1 MSKVNNKFP
10 THFKEFLAGL
20 NKYQIEYMLIGGYAL
35 GMYGH
40 IRATND
46 LDIYI
51 NATEENAIKMV
62 KACIDY
68 GIPAE
73 SVSKEMF
80 LVQKMI
86 GIGQP
91 PLRIEILKKLDVFDF
106 KYAFQ
111 RAKKVM
117 VDGVLIN
124 VVDLDDLILLKK
136 AAIKGRNKSRDSED
150 LSFLEKLKSTMR
162 IKRNRKK

>member
-1 MSKVNNKFP
+1 MNRINNKFP
-10 THFKEFLAGL
+10 EHFKDFIVEL
-20 NKYQIEYMLIGGYAL
+20 NKNHIEYMLIGGYAL

-51 NATEENAIKMV
+51 NATEENANKMV

-68 GIPAE
+68 GIPEE
-73 SVSKEMF
+73 SVNKNMF
-80 LVQKMI
+80 LVQKLI

-91 PLRIEILKKLDVFDF
+91 PLRIEILKKLDIVDF

-111 RAKKVM
+111 RAKKVK
-117 VDGVLIN
+117 VDGVSIN

-136 AAIKGRNKSRDSED
+136 AAIKGRNKSRDIED
-150 LSFLEKLKSTMR
+150 LSFLEKLKSSMR
-162 IKRNRKK
+162 KMK

>member
-1 MSKVNNKFP
+1 MNKANNKFP
-10 THFKEFLAGL
+10 THFKDFIVEL
-20 NKYQIEYMLIGGYAL
+20 NKHKVEYMLIGGYAL
-35 GMYGH
+35 GVYGH

-51 NATEENAIKMV
+51 NATEENALKMV

-68 GIPAE
+68 GIPEE
-73 SVSKEMF
+73 SINNEMF

-91 PLRIEILKKLDVFDF
+91 PLRIEILKKLDMVDF
-106 KYAFQ
+106 EYAFQ
-111 RAKKVM
+111 RVKKTSVE
-117 VDGVLIN
+117 GVSIN

-136 AAIKGRNKSRDSED
+136 AAVKGRNKSRDVED
-150 LSFLEKLKSTMR
+150 LSFLEKLKAKLR
-162 IKRNRKK
+162 VK